1 MDMTNNITKASLKTV
16 LEDIGFEAD
25 NDEETIYELAINIE
39 KKHKDKNYS
48 DIFDM
53 LKITVYFD
61 YKFPRNKFKSDN
73 DKNKDKDNSYIRIF
87 CWFATYDDK
96 LGKFTKTDTLYT
108 KDSKEVVKFLEE
120 YIGEITEKGA
130 SDSERQ

>member
-1 MDMTNNITKASLKTV
+1 MDMTNNMTKASLKTL

-25 NDEETIYELAINIE
+25 NDEETIYKLAINIE

-48 DIFDM
+48 GPFDM
-53 LKITVYFD
+53 LTITVYFD
-61 YKFPRNKFKSDN
+61 YKFPRNKFKSN
-73 DKNKDKDNSYIRIF
+73 KNKDNNNDNGYIRIL
-87 CWFATYDDK
+87 CWFATYDYK